1 MSKAV
6 SGTSNN
12 QENNPITTAS
22 ATSSAKST
30 PMALKQFLQHLLP
43 QSEDIVLSVFA
54 VGVRRYITHF
64 TKQGYEEIDE

>member
-1 MSKAV
+1 
-6 SGTSNN
+6 
-12 QENNPITTAS
+12 
-22 ATSSAKST
+22 
-30 PMALKQFLQHLLP
+30 MALKQFLQHLLP